1 MACFKEIFKNRKAN
15 IGRLLDFGFTE
26 SKEGY
31 TYRTGVLEGQFTLGI
46 DVSKSG
52 EVDTEVR
59 DTETGEEYVL
69 IRLPDAC
76 GAFVG
81 KVRKACEEVLR
92 VVAEKCFEKTL
103 FKNTQTN
110 ELCAYVKDA
119 YGDEPEFLWEKTPE
133 NAVFRRKD
141 NAKWYAAVLSV
152 SKCKLGLDEEGETE
166 IVDLKAPHSEISALV
181 DGKRYFSGYHMNK
194 NHWYTICLDGTVPN
208 EELFRRIGESYALA
222 KKG

>member
-1 MACFKEIFKNRKAN
+1 MAGFKVIFINRKAN

-59 DTETGEEYVL
+59 DTETSEEYVL

-92 VVAEKCFEKTL
+92 VVAEK
-103 FKNTQTN
+103 
-110 ELCAYVKDA
+110 
-119 YGDEPEFLWEKTPE
+119 
-133 NAVFRRKD
+133 
-141 NAKWYAAVLSV
+141 
-152 SKCKLGLDEEGETE
+152 
-166 IVDLKAPHSEISALV
+166 
-181 DGKRYFSGYHMNK
+181 
-194 NHWYTICLDGTVPN
+194 
-208 EELFRRIGESYALA
+208 
-222 KKG
+222 